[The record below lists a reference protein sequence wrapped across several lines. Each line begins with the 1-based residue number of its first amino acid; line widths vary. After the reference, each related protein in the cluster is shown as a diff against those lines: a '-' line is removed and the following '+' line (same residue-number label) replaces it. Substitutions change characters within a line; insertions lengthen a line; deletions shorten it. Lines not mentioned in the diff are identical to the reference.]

1 MIEIF
6 FYIKQLFFS
15 FVLGLILT
23 KIIIS
28 LSRKYGLFD
37 RIGERKIHKREISR
51 LGGVGVITAFFCAI
65 FISGSLVFDSLKIG
79 MIICS
84 GLILIFGMLDDFK
97 NLSWKKQII
106 FQIFLAVVMIAV
118 GLRVDY
124 IANPFGG
131 SEFRLD
137 SLALY
142 GLPILGSFFIVVWV
156 VGFINAVNWLDG
168 MDGLASGVGAIAAFT
183 LFFLSISDL
192 VNQPPL
198 AIMAI
203 SLAGALLG
211 FLVFNFYPARIF
223 LGSSGSW
230 FLGFMLSVLAIFAG
244 GKIATVFLVMGF
256 PILDALWVIIK
267 RVKDG
272 RSPFEGDKSHFHH
285 NLLDL
290 GWRQREVALFIYLIC
305 GIFGLSAILFQ
316 GMQKFVALLALFV
329 LVSFLAGKLKFNG
342 QK

>member
-1 MIEIF
+1 MLAMYLISFLISFIF
-6 FYIKQLFFS
+6 C
-15 FVLGLILT
+15 FVFT

-65 FISGSLVFDSLKIG
+65 FISGSLVFASLKIG

-131 SEFRLD
+131 SEFRFWEHLVP
-137 SLALY
+137 Y

-183 LFFLSISDL
+183 LFFFEYI
-192 VNQPPL
+192 
-198 AIMAI
+198 
-203 SLAGALLG
+203 
-211 FLVFNFYPARIF
+211 R
-223 LGSSGSW
+223 SG
-230 FLGFMLSVLAIFAG
+230 
-244 GKIATVFLVMGF
+244 
-256 PILDALWVIIK
+256 
-267 RVKDG
+267 
-272 RSPFEGDKSHFHH
+272 
-285 NLLDL
+285 
-290 GWRQREVALFIYLIC
+290 
-305 GIFGLSAILFQ
+305 
-316 GMQKFVALLALFV
+316 
-329 LVSFLAGKLKFNG
+329 
-342 QK
+342 